1 MKNKL
6 VLAVL
11 IICAI
16 SLQGIFSIQNHSN
29 PTTPLSIINGP
40 IISGIMSASAQTGSA
55 PELPRVYLNTDYTP
69 SAGRVIAVTAGGD
82 FQAALN
88 QAQPGDVITLQA
100 GATFTGNFTLPNK
113 SGQSQW
119 IVIRSSISDAN
130 LPPAGTRVT
139 PAYSAVM
146 PKIISPN
153 AEPAIRTASGAHHY
167 RFIGLEIGVSP
178 GAKLIYNI
186 VDFSGGQTSLSQVPH
201 DLIVDRCYIHGASSN
216 NARRGIALNSA
227 STAVID
233 SHISDCHEV
242 GADSQAI
249 CGWNGPGPFKI
260 VNNYLEGAGENV
272 MFGGADPSIQNLIPS
287 DIEFKRNH
295 LAKPVKWK
303 VGHPSYAGI
312 HWTVKNLFELKNA
325 QRALIDSNI
334 FEYNW
339 ADGQSGAAIVFTP
352 RNQSGGSPWS
362 VAQDVIFTNNI
373 VRHTGRG
380 FNIAGR
386 DDIAGTSEPSRRIL
400 IRNNLLEDINGS
412 TWGGD
417 GKMFQ
422 IVGGAEYITIDHN
435 TGFATGNI
443 ITTESGKELNKELV
457 FTNNIVPHNAYGVI
471 GTDTGIGTA
480 TLNRWFSS
488 YVFEKNVIVGG
499 RASSYPP
506 SNYFINSFS
515 EVGFTDMARG
525 DYRLSSSSPYRNAG
539 TSGKDIGCNNYSSGG
554 SHQ

>member
-6 VLAVL
+6 ALAIL
-11 IICAI
+11 IVCAI
-16 SLQGIFSIQNHSN
+16 SLQGIFSIRNRSN
-29 PTTPLSIINGP
+29 STTQPPITNGP
-40 IISGIMSASAQTGSA
+40 IISGLIAGGMTSASAQTGSA

-69 SAGRVIAVTAGGD
+69 GAGRVIAVAAGGD

-113 SGQSQW
+113 SGSGQSGQSEW
-119 IVIRSSISDAN
+119 IVIRSSIADAN

-139 PAYSAVM
+139 PSYSAVM
-146 PKIISPN
+146 PKIVSSN
-153 AEPAIRTASGAHHY
+153 SEPVIRTAPGAHHY
-167 RFIGLEIGVSP
+167 RFIGLEIGVSS
-178 GAKLIYNI
+178 GVKLIYNI

-201 DLIVDRCYIHGASSN
+201 DLIIDRCYIHGNPSA
-216 NARRGIALNSA
+216 NARRGVALNSA

-233 SHISDCHEV
+233 SHVSDCHEV

-295 LAKPVKWK
+295 LAKPLKWK

-312 HWTVKNLFELKNA
+312 HWTIKNLFELKNA
-325 QRALIDSNI
+325 QRALVDSNI

-362 VAQDVIFTNNI
+362 VVQDVTFTNNI
-373 VRHTGRG
+373 VRH
-380 FNIAGR
+380 
-386 DDIAGTSEPSRRIL
+386 
-400 IRNNLLEDINGS
+400 
-412 TWGGD
+412 
-417 GKMFQ
+417 
-422 IVGGAEYITIDHN
+422 
-435 TGFATGNI
+435 
-443 ITTESGKELNKELV
+443 
-457 FTNNIVPHNAYGVI
+457 
-471 GTDTGIGTA
+471 
-480 TLNRWFSS
+480 
-488 YVFEKNVIVGG
+488 
-499 RASSYPP
+499 
-506 SNYFINSFS
+506 
-515 EVGFTDMARG
+515 
-525 DYRLSSSSPYRNAG
+525 
-539 TSGKDIGCNNYSSGG
+539 
-554 SHQ
+554 